1 MYVLFFTRA
10 KRSIC
15 ISEILGLVYE
25 NIKVDKLFMNIY
37 FYKERSFLIS
47 SCFLYLMSPKY

>member
-1 MYVLFFTRA
+1 MYYSSQEPRGQFAFLRFWDL
-10 KRSIC
+10 I
-15 ISEILGLVYE
+15 YE
-25 NIKVDKLFMNIY
+25 HIKVDKLFMNIY